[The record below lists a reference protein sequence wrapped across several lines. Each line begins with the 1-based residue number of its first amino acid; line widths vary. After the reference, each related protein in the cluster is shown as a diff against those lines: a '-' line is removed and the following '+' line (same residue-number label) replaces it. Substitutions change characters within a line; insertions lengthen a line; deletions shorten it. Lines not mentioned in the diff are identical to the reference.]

1 MENTALITGA
11 SSGIGMELAR
21 IHASKGGDLILVARR
36 KDRLKVLKE
45 ELEDQGSKVI
55 IITADL
61 SKSKSAEE
69 IHKYVTKK
77 GIEIEYLINN
87 AGFGALG
94 LFYKGDMQT
103 FENMIELN
111 VVTLTKLTRL
121 FLPEM
126 LKRDSGKI
134 MNVSSIAGFLPGPL
148 NAVYS
153 ATKAYV
159 LSFGESLSNE
169 LEGTGVTVT
178 TLCPGAT
185 KTEFGKVAGF
195 EQTEGNDIDF
205 ASAKE
210 VAEYGYKAMM
220 AGKGVTVP
228 GGMNKFAASFVSRFV
243 PRSLVAKMVRGMMDK
258 REDDNHE

>member
-21 IHASKGGDLILVARR
+21 IHAAKGGDLILVARR
-36 KDRLKVLKE
+36 KDRLKALKE
-45 ELEDQGSKVI
+45 ELEDQGAKVI
-55 IITADL
+55 IIAADL

-87 AGFGALG
+87 AGFGAFG
-94 LFYKGDMQT
+94 LFYKGDMEN
-103 FENMIELN
+103 FEDMIELN
-111 VVTLTKLTRL
+111 VITLTKLTRL

-126 LKRDSGKI
+126 LKRDDGRI
-134 MNVSSIAGFLPGPL
+134 LNVSSIAAFLPGPL

-169 LEGTGVTVT
+169 LEGTGVTLT

-185 KTEFGKVAGF
+185 KTEFSKVAGF
-195 EQTEGNDIDF
+195 EEESDQYINF
-205 ASAKE
+205 AEARD
-210 VAEYGYKAMM
+210 VAEFGYEAMIK
-220 AGKGVTVP
+220 GKGVVVQGAT
-228 GGMNKFAASFVSRFV
+228 NKFITGFVSKFI
-243 PRSLVAKMVRGMMDK
+243 PRGMVAKVARNMMDD
-258 REDDNHE
+258 RSE